1 MTERRKASNNRLTRF
16 LRFFCRYNQDQL
28 YVLCLL
34 QLSVFQGLE
43 HLQSGLL
50 QI

>member
-1 MTERRKASNNRLTRF
+1 MTERRKANNNTYTLSA
-16 LRFFCRYNQDQL
+16 FFCRYNQDQL

-34 QLSVFQGLE
+34 QLAVFQGLE
-43 HLQSGLL
+43 LFESGLL